1 MTLRFL
7 AGLAS
12 ATRVLESGQKLSS
25 PPAAAQRDT
34 SHGMDFAGIRPPE
47 PLFPHE
53 HHARGYFCT

>member
-25 PPAAAQRDT
+25 PPAVAQRDT
-34 SHGMDFAGIRPPE
+34 SHGMDSAVLVRRTPV
-47 PLFPHE
+47 PHE
-53 HHARGYFCT
+53 NHPRGYLCT